1 MNISLL
7 LSTEVAM
14 ETDNGLLGNA
24 VVHKQ
29 LQRLKYSDTVKNIRL
44 QQSHFNSLVHLHP
57 LLITGQDKNHYM
69 ENNREIVYS
78 LHTHQVENVCHVK
91 THFIYCEKHF

>member
-14 ETDNGLLGNA
+14 ETENGLLGNA

-29 LQRLKYSDTVKNIRL
+29 LQRLKYSDTVNNITA
-44 QQSHFNSLVHLHP
+44 
-57 LLITGQDKNHYM
+57 IT
-69 ENNREIVYS
+69 
-78 LHTHQVENVCHVK
+78 
-91 THFIYCEKHF
+91 F